1 MRGSFN
7 SIINVRKHNFS
18 NRKQIYIFRKL
29 YASWQTYEFITV
41 QLDPHL
47 WRFLGLQ
54 RIRALIS
61 KRRQPVFLS
70 SPLQVADVVFELL
83 QHMVCKTLNYALSM
97 GKGLC
102 DRNPRNVTTD
112 TLHTLNRRLRIPKE
126 TQT

>member
-1 MRGSFN
+1 MYEN
-7 SIINVRKHNFS
+7 IIFQTENKFTFLENCMPHGKH
-18 NRKQIYIFRKL
+18 
-29 YASWQTYEFITV
+29 FITV

-102 DRNPRNVTTD
+102 DRDP
-112 TLHTLNRRLRIPKE
+112 LEFQPLMM
-126 TQT
+126 QTSESSQHWNLF